1 MRSPRSA
8 IDVGRPFQGRLGGAE
23 SPALRVSFPY
33 LLLPSIWSSRN
44 RARRRQRG
52 DVIRGLMF
60 AIVGLIVCA
69 ALFQGAYWLTS
80 QLESYE
86 DLGDYLL
93 RLGLWWLFL
102 SFLSFLTFSG
112 VVTALSTFFLSEDL
126 RVLLTA
132 PLPIRRLFHARF
144 IRTVVQAS
152 WMVVIFLAPVL
163 MGVGRARC
171 AGPRFYATAVLTTI
185 PFAVIPVAAGTL
197 GTLLLV
203 NTFPARRARD
213 ILMLMGLLFAA
224 SLVILLRFIRP
235 EQLMKVES
243 LPDLTAF
250 FTSLQSPITPMLPS
264 FWAGE
269 TLFASL
275 RGGADWLHFA
285 ALWTTALAAVVVVR
299 MANER
304 WYFTGYSRAQEA
316 PKARFTQLRQLEVL
330 ARLLP
335 LSTVR
340 RQLLI
345 KDLKIFLRDVSQWS
359 QLLLLLA
366 LVLVYLYNFRVLDLE
381 RIPYMT
387 AVVKNLY
394 AFVNLAMAGFVMA
407 TVAVRFVFPAVSS
420 EGPAFW
426 IIRTSPVSLR
436 DFLWSKFWTG
446 LLPVLALTEVL
457 TIAGNHF
464 LGVDPFVKVMAALAI
479 VFMSFALVGL
489 AIGLGARYPRFDADP
504 TQVAGSYGGVAFMI
518 QAVLFVMAIIAL
530 LAWPASIYVFQRMRR
545 FPLTAPQRMLMAGC
559 FVSAAAISVTVWLAS
574 MRSGVRA
581 LTLMGE

>member
-1 MRSPRSA
+1 MVVP
-8 IDVGRPFQGRLGGAE
+8 
-23 SPALRVSFPY
+23 FPY
-33 LLLPSIWSSRN
+33 LLLPSVWASRN
-44 RARRRQRG
+44 RARRRQPG
-52 DVIRGLMF
+52 DLIRGVMF
-60 AIVGLIVCA
+60 GGVGLIVFA
-69 ALFQGAYWLTS
+69 ALFQGAYWLTA

-93 RLGLWWLFL
+93 RLGLSWLFL
-102 SFLSFLTFSG
+102 SFLSFLAFSG

-126 RVLLTA
+126 RVLFTA

-144 IRTVVQAS
+144 IRTVAQAS

-163 MGVGRARC
+163 MGIGRARC
-171 AGPRFYATAVLTTI
+171 AGPAFYVTAVLTTI

-197 GTLLLV
+197 VTLLLV

-243 LPDLTAF
+243 LPDLTDF
-250 FTSLQSPITPMLPS
+250 FATLQSPITPMLPS

-269 TLFASL
+269 ALFASL
-275 RGGADWLHFA
+275 RGGGDWLHFG
-285 ALWTTALAAVVVVR
+285 ALWTTALAAVVLLR
-299 MANER
+299 MASER
-304 WYFTGYSRAQEA
+304 WYFTGYSRAQES
-316 PKARFTQLRQLEVL
+316 PKARFTQLRQLEALV
-330 ARLLP
+330 RLLP
-335 LSTVR
+335 LSAMR

-359 QLLLLLA
+359 QLLLLMA

-394 AFVNLAMAGFVMA
+394 AFVNLGMAGFVMA

-420 EGPAFW
+420 EGAAFW

-446 LLPVLALTEVL
+446 LVPVLALTEVL
-457 TIAGNHF
+457 TIAGNQF
-464 LGVDPFVKVMAALAI
+464 LGVDPFVKVMAAVAI

-518 QAVLFVMAIIAL
+518 QAVLFVIVMIVL
-530 LAWPASIYVFQRMRR
+530 LGWPASVYLFQRARR
-545 FPLTAPQRMLMAGC
+545 FPLTTSQQILMIAC
-559 FVSAAAISVTVWLAS
+559 FASAAAISIATWLTS
-574 MRSGVRA
+574 MRSGIRA
-581 LTLMGE
+581 LGAMGD

>member
-1 MRSPRSA
+1 MTRA
-8 IDVGRPFQGRLGGAE
+8 
-23 SPALRVSFPY
+23 FPY
-33 LLLPSIWSSRN
+33 LLLPSLWSSRN

-52 DVIRGLMF
+52 DLVRGVMF
-60 AIVGLIVCA
+60 GGVALVVCA

-144 IRTVVQAS
+144 VRTVAQAS

-171 AGPRFYATAVLTTI
+171 AGIAFYLTAVLTTI

-197 GTLLLV
+197 VTLLLV
-203 NTFPARRARD
+203 NVFPARRARD

-250 FTSLQSPITPMLPS
+250 FASLQSPVTPLLPS

-275 RGGADWLHFA
+275 RGGMDWLHFA
-285 ALWTTALAAVVVVR
+285 ALWTTALAAVIVVR
-299 MANER
+299 IANER

-316 PKARFTQLRQLEVL
+316 PKARFTELRQLEVL
-330 ARLLP
+330 VRLLP

-359 QLLLLLA
+359 QLLLLMA

-394 AFVNLAMAGFVMA
+394 AFVNLGMAGFVMA

-420 EGPAFW
+420 EGAAFW

-446 LLPVLALTEVL
+446 LVPVLVLTEVL
-457 TIAGNHF
+457 TIAGNEF

-518 QAVLFVMAIIAL
+518 QAVLFVIVMIGL
-530 LAWPASIYVFQRMRR
+530 LGWPASIYLFQHARHL
-545 FPLTAPQRMLMAGC
+545 PLTTSQQMLMTGC
-559 FVSAAAISVTVWLAS
+559 FASAAAISLATWLTS

-581 LTLMGE
+581 LTQMAD

>member
-1 MRSPRSA
+1 MTRA
-8 IDVGRPFQGRLGGAE
+8 
-23 SPALRVSFPY
+23 FPY
-33 LLLPSIWSSRN
+33 LLLPSLWSSRN

-52 DVIRGLMF
+52 DLVRGVMF
-60 AIVGLIVCA
+60 GGVALVVCA

-132 PLPIRRLFHARF
+132 PLPVRRLFHARF
-144 IRTVVQAS
+144 VRTVAQAS

-171 AGPRFYATAVLTTI
+171 AGIAFYLTAVLTTI

-197 GTLLLV
+197 VTLLLV
-203 NTFPARRARD
+203 NVFPARRARD

-224 SLVILLRFIRP
+224 SLVMLLRFIRP

-243 LPDLTAF
+243 LPDLTDF
-250 FTSLQSPITPMLPS
+250 FATLQSPITPMLPS

-269 TLFASL
+269 ALFASL
-275 RGGADWLHFA
+275 RGGVDWLHFA
-285 ALWTTALAAVVVVR
+285 ALWTTALAAVIVVR
-299 MANER
+299 IANER

-316 PKARFTQLRQLEVL
+316 PKARFTELRQLEVL
-330 ARLLP
+330 VRLLP

-359 QLLLLLA
+359 QLLLLMA

-394 AFVNLAMAGFVMA
+394 AFVNLGMAGFVMA

-420 EGPAFW
+420 EGAAFW

-446 LLPVLALTEVL
+446 LVPVLVLTEVL
-457 TIAGNHF
+457 TIAGNEF

-518 QAVLFVMAIIAL
+518 QAVLFVIVMIAL
-530 LAWPASIYVFQRMRR
+530 LGWPASIYLFQHVRR
-545 FPLTAPQRMLMAGC
+545 APLTGSQQMLMAIC
-559 FVSAAAISVTVWLAS
+559 FVSAASISVTTWLAS
-574 MRSGVRA
+574 MRSGIQA
-581 LTLMGE
+581 LRQMGG

>member
-1 MRSPRSA
+1 MTRA
-8 IDVGRPFQGRLGGAE
+8 
-23 SPALRVSFPY
+23 FPY
-33 LLLPSIWSSRN
+33 LLLPSLWSSRN

-52 DVIRGLMF
+52 DLVRGVMF
-60 AIVGLIVCA
+60 GGVALVVCA

-144 IRTVVQAS
+144 VRTVAQAS

-171 AGPRFYATAVLTTI
+171 AGIAFYLTAVLTTI

-197 GTLLLV
+197 VTLLLV
-203 NTFPARRARD
+203 NVFPARRARD

-250 FTSLQSPITPMLPS
+250 FASLQSPVTPLLPS

-275 RGGADWLHFA
+275 RGGMDWLHFA
-285 ALWTTALAAVVVVR
+285 ALWTTALAAVIVVR
-299 MANER
+299 IANER
-304 WYFTGYSRAQEA
+304 WYFTGYSSAQEA
-316 PKARFTQLRQLEVL
+316 PKARFTELRQLEVL
-330 ARLLP
+330 VRLLP

-359 QLLLLLA
+359 QLLLLMA

-394 AFVNLAMAGFVMA
+394 AFVNLGMAGFVMA

-420 EGPAFW
+420 EGAAFW

-446 LLPVLALTEVL
+446 LVPVLVLTEVL
-457 TIAGNHF
+457 TIAGNEF

-518 QAVLFVMAIIAL
+518 QAVLFVIVMIAL
-530 LAWPASIYVFQRMRR
+530 LGWPASIYLFQHVRR
-545 FPLTAPQRMLMAGC
+545 APLTGSQQMLMAIC
-559 FVSAAAISVTVWLAS
+559 FVSAASISVTTWLAS
-574 MRSGVRA
+574 MRSGIQA
-581 LTLMGE
+581 LRQMGG